1 MNSDETTRL
10 PGKAPEAGEKPGR
23 FPVFSGKRIFWI
35 GLVLALVAVLWFWA
49 LPTLRYSYA
58 NWYLSSAKRF
68 NIEEATKNGIV
79 YIPVN
84 SQRFA
89 IPKEYVG
96 GVSSSHDGSVSSIYL
111 RFILPELERYD
122 PNNPRH
128 KYEFSAA
135 RGGGH
140 GGQLQFFLRERSVP
154 RSPDMLGGLYQRN
167 VVKQLDS
174 PSPKQ
179 KVTRRAP
186 EADDPEGLEIYSTP
200 NYQFTWPN
208 GVPDNKPHWT
218 AGKDIY
224 VLRDGEKVLYY
235 AECVRVI
242 PEVRSPGCK
251 VDVEFS
257 DEVRGEYDFGR
268 PHIKDWKRIH
278 EHLTR
283 LVRGWMLPIQPS
295 PASPQSSSI
304 TR

>member
-1 MNSDETTRL
+1 MTTLTR
-10 PGKAPEAGEKPGR
+10 
-23 FPVFSGKRIFWI
+23 VFSGKRIFWI
-35 GLVLALVAVLWFWA
+35 GLVLALAAVLWFWA

-58 NWYLSSAKRF
+58 TWYLSSAKRF

-96 GVSSSHDGSVSSIYL
+96 GVSTSHDGSVSSIYL
-111 RFILPELERYD
+111 RFVSPELERYD

-128 KYEFSAA
+128 TYEFSAT
-135 RGGGH
+135 RGGGKRNKLNFNF
-140 GGQLQFFLRERSVP
+140 GD
-154 RSPDMLGGLYQRN
+154 SPTAPIQQLYQRN
-167 VVKQLDS
+167 VVNELDS
-174 PSPKQ
+174 TYPNQ
-179 KVTRRAP
+179 KVTKRAP

-200 NYQFTWPN
+200 NYQSTWPN
-208 GVPDNKPHWT
+208 GIPDNKPHWN

-224 VLRDGEKVLYY
+224 ILRDGEKILYF
-235 AECVRVI
+235 ARCDRVI
-242 PEVRSPGCK
+242 PDVSPGCRVF
-251 VDVEFS
+251 VDFA
-257 DEVRGEYDFGR
+257 DDVRGQYDFGR

-278 EHLTR
+278 EHLTG
-283 LVRGWMLPIQPS
+283 LVHGWILPTQPS